1 MKKKVAVIT
10 GASGAIGK
18 SIAIELSKKNIDLVM
33 IYHKDKKNIL
43 SMIKQLKPGNHL
55 ILKCNLEDPKKI
67 INMFK
72 IIKNKYKRL
81 NILINNAAYTFQV
94 SPKELLNY
102 TNYKNFKRLFLINF
116 IAPVCLTTH
125 FLKYCDKKSKNNYV
139 INIISNSVKTLNASN
154 GVYIAMKSGLKNFT
168 EYCALHYK
176 SKASFNSVA
185 PGLILSKNT
194 KNFYY
199 KRMKK
204 LKKSN
209 PKYSPLS
216 PIDVSKVIIK
226 KILNKKV
233 NGKCIFINN
242 VK

>member
-1 MKKKVAVIT
+1 MKKKVAIIT
-10 GASGAIGK
+10 GASGAIGR
-18 SIAIELSKKNIDLVM
+18 SIAIELSKRNIDLVM

-43 SMIKQLKPGNHL
+43 TTLKQVKPGNHL

-67 INMFK
+67 IKIFK
-72 IIKNKYKRL
+72 VIKNKYKTL
-81 NILINNAAYTFQV
+81 NILINNAAFTFQV
-94 SPKELLNY
+94 KPKKLLNY
-102 TNYKNFKRLFLINF
+102 TNYKNFKKLFFTNF
-116 IAPVCLTTH
+116 IAPFCLTTY
-125 FLKYCDKKSKNNYV
+125 FLKYCDKRSKNNHV
-139 INIISNSVKTLNASN
+139 INVISNSIKTLNASN
-154 GVYIAMKSGLKNFT
+154 GIYIAMKSGLKNFT
-168 EYCALHYK
+168 EYCAFHYH
-176 SKASFNSVA
+176 SKANFNSVA

-199 KRMKK
+199 KRMEK

-209 PKYSPLS
+209 PKYFPLN
-216 PIDVSKVIIK
+216 PIDVSRVIIK